1 MEPLKDWMKWF
12 VLIVSL
18 VLGVSPG
25 MEQERKITPVFD
37 ESIKVDDQAIALEPA
52 RTVELTPELM
62 EKWGLEGKK
71 AKEAIQGFFKTTM
84 ELEEENEVIKI
95 NFFFENISCEEQQ
108 LYFSSGQKFDI
119 FIHNEAGNEVY
130 RYSKHYAFTQAL
142 IDVTLQPGEVI
153 NFLYPW
159 DYQDDEGNPV
169 TSGKYTITVKMIINY
184 KKGGMIHPADLMAE
198 RTIYYEIE

>member
-62 EKWGLEGKK
+62 KKWGLEDKRSQ
-71 AKEAIQGFFKTTM
+71 AVTQSIFQTTM
-84 ELEEENEVIKI
+84 ETEKGEEGILLSFAFKNV
-95 NFFFENISCEEQQ
+95 SGEEQQ

-119 FIHNEAGNEVY
+119 FIHNGAGEEIY
-130 RYSKHYAFTQAL
+130 RFSKHYGFTMAL
-142 IDVTLQPGEVI
+142 IDVTLKPDEALEFSEI
-153 NFLYPW
+153 WNC
-159 DYQDDEGNPV
+159 QDDGGEPV
-169 TSGKYTITVKMIINY
+169 PPGKYAITVQMIIKY
-184 KKGGMIHPADLMAE
+184 KKGGIIHPADLKAE